1 MNTIA
6 EYLKQNPNTMGKAI
20 IYTEAYVQM
29 RYTLMK
35 QIANIENSIDG
46 TLLSSDAEIKQKLLP
61 SLKRTLNGLDRRFL
75 RADPILCASQ
85 IVKFEREQTKDPL
98 RHCLYY
104 DGKES
109 ESDGTDKGGVLYG
122 YEQKWVRFILNN
134 CDESTYFVHMIAE
147 YMHYGL
153 LRFPE
158 HGNTPISLMALLFN
172 RYCHWDRVDIDGFK
186 EWYLKDYKRG

>member
-20 IYTEAYVQM
+20 IYTEAYLQM

-61 SLKRTLNGLDRRFL
+61 SLKRTLKGLNRRFL
-75 RADPILCASQ
+75 RADPIHCASQ
-85 IVKFEREQTKDPL
+85 IVKFEREQIKDPL

-104 DGKES
+104 D
-109 ESDGTDKGGVLYG
+109 VLVAIDPTR
-122 YEQKWVRFILNN
+122 EN
-134 CDESTYFVHMIAE
+134 TY
-147 YMHYGL
+147 
-153 LRFPE
+153 
-158 HGNTPISLMALLFN
+158 N
-172 RYCHWDRVDIDGFK
+172 RINENH
-186 EWYLKDYKRG
+186 